1 MEARRDATAPAMP
14 RWVKAVIV
22 VAVVVVL
29 AVAAV
34 VLTGGEH
41 GPGRHTGAGDAGR
54 HAPPPGAERDAAPAP
69 RHVPPA
75 GGHAGP

>member
-22 VAVVVVL
+22 VAVV
-29 AVAAV
+29 V

>member
-1 MEARRDATAPAMP
+1 
-14 RWVKAVIV
+14 
-22 VAVVVVL
+22 
-29 AVAAV
+29 